1 MYQVNSYVSIGEFAT
16 CIGVSVCTVRRW
28 CRAGKITESFRTQ
41 GNHRR
46 FSVSLI
52 DQVLGRDKPRVSVGY
67 ARVSSHDQKKD
78 LIMRAA
84 RLSSHSEL
92 VIEDLGSGLNC
103 KKRGLKKL
111 LAMLL
116 NKQVSRLTLTHQDR
130 LLRFGQELIYQV
142 CRWVGTDVE
151 LLEESQVIPFEEE
164 LCKTF

>member
-1 MYQVNSYVSIGEFAT
+1 
-16 CIGVSVCTVRRW
+16 
-28 CRAGKITESFRTQ
+28 
-41 GNHRR
+41 
-46 FSVSLI
+46 
-52 DQVLGRDKPRVSVGY
+52 
-67 ARVSSHDQKKD
+67 
-78 LIMRAA
+78 MRAA

-164 LCKTF
+164 LCKDVLTLMTVFSARLYGKRSHKNKQTIMA